1 MATYKVEY
9 ENNDLPIA
17 LLNVELKYTFQKD
30 LYKRIMKEIFHVI
43 AIDDIG
49 NINSDKPIYTYW
61 YNQYK
66 SKAAFERGESPIN
79 TFPMIGSS
87 TTKSIYTITFE
98 YFLGRIYTNFTM
110 ENRDLLKFI
119 IEVLTK
125 VDGIYTDLE
134 KLLFQR
140 LITITTLP
148 KILQPGSNKK
158 GTGNFM
164 DIFGLDSTPK
174 LVDWETEYV
183 YTILGFTPDG
193 KIYFHMADT
202 EEVVTGE
209 ERPEYE
215 RNSYFTTTEVLGGMS
230 YMDMS
235 DLMVIPH
242 HKGFFIN
249 KYQLLKI

>member
-9 ENNDLPIA
+9 ENKDLPIA

-30 LYKRIMKEIFHVI
+30 FYKRIMKEIFHIV

-49 NINSDKPIYTYW
+49 NINSDKQPVFTFW

-66 SKAAFERGESPIN
+66 SKAAFTRGESPIN
-79 TFPMIGSS
+79 TFPMIGPSC
-87 TTKSIYTITFE
+87 TQSIHNISFETFLE
-98 YFLGRIYTNFTM
+98 RIHTNFTM
-110 ENRDLLKFI
+110 ENRDLLKEI
-119 IEVLTK
+119 IVK
-125 VDGIYTDLE
+125 IAGNGDLE

-148 KILQPGSNKK
+148 KILQPGSNKN
-158 GTGNFM
+158 TRNFM

-209 ERPEYE
+209 EKPEYE
-215 RNSYFTTTEVLGGMS
+215 RNSYFTTTEVLGRMS
-230 YMDMS
+230 YMDME
-235 DLMVIPH
+235 DLIVIPH
-242 HKGFFIN
+242 HKGFFVN

>member
-9 ENNDLPIA
+9 ENKDLPID

-30 LYKRIMKEIFHVI
+30 FYKRIMKEIFNIV

-49 NINSDKPIYTYW
+49 TINSDKPVYTFW

-66 SKAAFERGESPIN
+66 SKAAFERGESPTN
-79 TFPMIGSS
+79 TYPIIGSENQ
-87 TTKSIYTITFE
+87 KSIHNIDFETFLSMI
-98 YFLGRIYTNFTM
+98 FTNFTM
-110 ENRDLLKFI
+110 DNRDLLKEI
-119 IEVLTK
+119 IVKISGTNKE
-125 VDGIYTDLE
+125 LE

-148 KILQPGSNKK
+148 KILQPGKN
-158 GTGNFM
+158 GGPVNFM

-209 ERPEYE
+209 EKPEYE

-230 YMDMS
+230 YMDME
-235 DLMVIPH
+235 DLIVIPH
-242 HKGFFIN
+242 HKGFFVN

>member
-1 MATYKVEY
+1 MAVYKVLY
-9 ENNDLPIA
+9 ENSNLPLS

-43 AIDDIG
+43 AIDNIG
-49 NINSDKPIYTYW
+49 TINSEKQPVYTFW
-61 YNQYK
+61 YNEYK
-66 SKAAFERGESPIN
+66 SKAAFERGESPTN
-79 TFPMIGSS
+79 TYPMMGTSS
-87 TTKSIYTITFE
+87 TKSIYNITFE
-98 YFLGRIYTNFTM
+98 DFLGRIHTNFST
-110 ENRDLLKFI
+110 EHRDLLKFI

-125 VDGIYTDLE
+125 VDGLDPDLE
-134 KLLFQR
+134 ALLFKQ

-148 KILQPGSNKK
+148 KMLQADTKNNK
-158 GTGNFM
+158 FM
-164 DIFGLDSTPK
+164 EVFGLDSTPK
-174 LVDWETEYV
+174 LVDWESEYV
-183 YTILGFTPDG
+183 YTILGYTPDG

-209 ERPEYE
+209 EHPEYE

-230 YMDMS
+230 YMDME
-235 DLMVIPH
+235 DLIVIPH

>member
-9 ENNDLPIA
+9 ENKDLPIA

-30 LYKRIMKEIFHVI
+30 LYKRIMKEVFHVV
-43 AIDDIG
+43 AIDDIRT
-49 NINSDKPIYTYW
+49 INSDKQPVFTFW
-61 YNQYK
+61 YNEYK
-66 SKAAFERGESPIN
+66 SKAAFTRGESPTN

-87 TTKSIYTITFE
+87 NTKSIHNITFE
-98 YFLGRIYTNFTM
+98 DFLGRIHTNFTM
-110 ENRDLLKFI
+110 DNRDLLKEI
-119 IEVLTK
+119 IVKISGNNEE
-125 VDGIYTDLE
+125 LE
-134 KLLFQR
+134 ALLFQR
-140 LITITTLP
+140 LVTITTLP
-148 KILQPGSNKK
+148 KILQPGKN
-158 GTGNFM
+158 GGPVNFM

-209 ERPEYE
+209 EKPEYE

-230 YMDMS
+230 YMDME
-235 DLMVIPH
+235 DLIVIPH
-242 HKGFFIN
+242 HKGFFVN

>member
-9 ENNDLPIA
+9 ENKDLPIA

-30 LYKRIMKEIFHVI
+30 LYKRIMKEIFHVV

-49 NINSDKPIYTYW
+49 NINSDKPVYTYW

-66 SKAAFERGESPIN
+66 SKAAYQRGESPIN
-79 TFPMIGSS
+79 TFPMIGTGS
-87 TTKSIYTITFE
+87 TKSIHNITFE
-98 YFLGRIYTNFTM
+98 DFLGRIHTNFTM
-110 ENRDLLKFI
+110 ENRDLLKEI
-119 IEVLTK
+119 IVKISGNNE
-125 VDGIYTDLE
+125 DLE

-148 KILQPGSNKK
+148 KMLQPGSNKN
-158 GTGNFM
+158 GTGIFM

-183 YTILGFTPDG
+183 YTILGYTPDG

-209 ERPEYE
+209 EKPEYE